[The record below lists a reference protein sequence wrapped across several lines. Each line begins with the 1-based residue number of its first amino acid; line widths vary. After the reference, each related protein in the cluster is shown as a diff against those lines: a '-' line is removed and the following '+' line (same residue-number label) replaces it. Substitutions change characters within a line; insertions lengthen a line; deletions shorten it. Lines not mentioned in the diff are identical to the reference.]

1 MEEPVAREYFDT
13 CRKVPAVELF
23 HVDSFDAR
31 QIFECGQCFRFDR
44 TPDGSFEGVAKGK
57 YLRVSQPEQNRVLLI
72 GATLSDYETV
82 WRDFF
87 ALDEDYRAI
96 QTDIYQHFLKFGEV
110 IREAVQNAGGIR
122 ILRQDPWEALCSFI
136 LSQNNNIPRI
146 KKIIRAVSEGLGEP
160 LPAFGKTYYAFPT
173 AEAIVRAGEDGL
185 VPYRMGFRARYL
197 LDAAEKYQRGELD
210 FDALRTAPYSETEAR
225 LMSVLGV
232 GKKVASC
239 TMLYGLHRTEA
250 FPVDVWMRRV
260 LDRYYPEGIDISS
273 LGLYAGIAQQY
284 LFYYERTRE
293 NGA

>member
-1 MEEPVAREYFDT
+1 MEEPVVREYFDA
-13 CRKVPAVELF
+13 CRKMPAVELF
-23 HVDSFDAR
+23 HIDSFDAR

-87 ALDEDYRAI
+87 AFDEDYRAI

-110 IREAVQNAGGIR
+110 IREAVQNAAGIR

-160 LPAFGKTYYAFPT
+160 FSAFGKTYYAFPT

-185 VPYRMGFRARYL
+185 APYRMGFRARYL

-210 FDALRTAPYSETEAR
+210 FDALRTAPYPETEAR

-260 LDRYYPEGIDISS
+260 LDRYYPKGIDIPS
-273 LGLYAGIAQQY
+273 LGPYAGIAQQY